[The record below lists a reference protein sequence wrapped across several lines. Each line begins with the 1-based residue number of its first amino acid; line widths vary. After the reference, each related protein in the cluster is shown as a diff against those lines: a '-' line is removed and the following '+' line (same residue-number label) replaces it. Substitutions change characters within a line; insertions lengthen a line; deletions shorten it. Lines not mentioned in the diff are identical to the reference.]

1 MTKHDETRTTNFC
14 FCFNSYFFFPFLPL
28 KKKPLTLFRFF
39 FWRLQIYNQLTYA
52 ACDFIASSQYVFCV
66 SLFFKFMPTYLLNIL
81 IIVKTFL
88 HNFVETF
95 SLTAHNLKLLCYL
108 PRGFNILCISRINLN
123 LKASHSQ
130 HLYRYSSVHS

>member
-1 MTKHDETRTTNFC
+1 MTKQGQRI
-14 FCFNSYFFFPFLPL
+14 SASVSILIFFSFSSFE
-28 KKKPLTLFRFF
+28 KKPLTLFRFF

-66 SLFFKFMPTYLLNIL
+66 SLFFKFMPTYLLNTL

-95 SLTAHNLKLLCYL
+95 SSPLT
-108 PRGFNILCISRINLN
+108 I
-123 LKASHSQ
+123 
-130 HLYRYSSVHS
+130 